1 MPISKTIE
9 SLSEGEKLYGILS
22 PPQHHR
28 RSRRQIEQ
36 QTGLAVE
43 GGGVVG
49 YFRVD
54 VAEAVVSRVV
64 RVQDD
69 AVAAGRAFDGIF
81 GVGFLRVEV
90 EDNQTVA
97 TLERQ
102 HLVALVLAEGNRS
115 GVEQPVFC
123 DAVDHIPVETVQT
136 AVFQQLIVGQIPLA
150 AGMVEGPSVVLP
162 REVDPLR
169 MTELIAH
176 EVEVATGA

>member
-1 MPISKTIE
+1 MIIGQSKRFFVV
-9 SLSEGEKLYGILS
+9 LS

-36 QTGLAVE
+36 QTGLAFE

-49 YFRVD
+49 YSRVD
-54 VAEAVVSRVV
+54 VAKTVVLRVV

-69 AVAAGRAFDGIF
+69 AVAAGRAFDGV
-81 GVGFLRVEV
+81 VGIGSLRVEV
-90 EDNQTVA
+90 EDNQTA
-97 TLERQ
+97 AALERQ
-102 HLVALVLAEGNRS
+102 YLVALVLAEGNWPS
-115 GVEQPVFC
+115 VEQTVFC
-123 DAVDHIPVETVQT
+123 DAVDHVPVETVQP

-162 REVDPLR
+162 REVDPLG

-176 EVEVATGA
+176 EVEVAAGA